1 MDLYQLKKDI
11 VKAYLNVD
19 MSTKEL
25 CFSLQVLLSPCSSK
39 NCFFSI
45 NSGSGGFYACS
56 EMCEKGCA
64 IMETQD

>member
-39 NCFFSI
+39 NCFFS
-45 NSGSGGFYACS
+45 

-64 IMETQD
+64 IMETQN